1 MDEQMDGKVD
11 EMDSPHTAIA
21 ELTVEG
27 MHCQSC
33 ASLIEEV
40 LLDDSG
46 VAAAVVDL
54 GAARAVVTY
63 LPAMTTVDRL
73 CDLAA
78 AAGYQASPAP
88 SRDVAS

>member
-1 MDEQMDGKVD
+1 MDHPE
-11 EMDSPHTAIA
+11 EMPTGTDAGHGPDLAAA

-40 LLDDSG
+40 LLEDSS
-46 VAAAVVDL
+46 VSSAVVDL

-63 LPAMTTVDRL
+63 LPETTSVEHL
-73 CDLAA
+73 CELVADV
-78 AAGYQASPAP
+78 GYRASPVP
-88 SRDVAS
+88 